1 MTGFVLSCAVIAPTQ
16 RGRAMDLDIHQGQRV
31 DLNANDSH
39 LMHSGSKICRSNI
52 PRFCEGCPE

>member
-1 MTGFVLSCAVIAPTQ
+1 
-16 RGRAMDLDIHQGQRV
+16 MDLDIHQGQRV

-39 LMHSGSKICRSNI
+39 LMRNGSKICRSNI